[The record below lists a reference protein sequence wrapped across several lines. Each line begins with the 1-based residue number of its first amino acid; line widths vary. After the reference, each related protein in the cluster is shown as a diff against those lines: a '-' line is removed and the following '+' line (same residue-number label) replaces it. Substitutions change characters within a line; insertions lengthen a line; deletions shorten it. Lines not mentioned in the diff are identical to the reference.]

1 VHPVA
6 VDRWVHHEDHSM
18 KKIVLTFGL
27 IAGAVLSAMLL
38 ITIPFQDQMGM
49 NTGAIIG
56 YTTMV
61 LAFLLIYFGIRSYRN
76 TVGGGTLSFGR
87 AMAVGSLIALV
98 ASSCYVVTWEAIF
111 LKYGDAYT
119 AKYTAH
125 EMAKVQQSGASP
137 DVIAE
142 KKAELE
148 KFAVMYKN
156 PLFNA
161 GITFLEPLP
170 VALLIALV
178 SAGVLS
184 RRRRDQT

>member
-1 VHPVA
+1 
-6 VDRWVHHEDHSM
+6 M

-38 ITIPFQDQMGM
+38 ITIPFQDRLGTD
-49 NTGAIIG
+49 TGAIIG

-61 LAFLLIYFGIRSYRN
+61 LAFLLIFFGIRSYRDG
-76 TVGGGTLSFGR
+76 VAGGTISFGR
-87 AMAVGSLIALV
+87 AMAVGALISVV
-98 ASSCYVVTWEAIF
+98 ASACYVVTWEGIF
-111 LKYGDAYT
+111 LKCGDAYT
-119 AKYTAH
+119 AKYIAA
-125 EMAKVQQSGASP
+125 ELDKVRKSGATP
-137 DVIAE
+137 AVIAT
-142 KKAELE
+142 KQAELE

-170 VALLIALV
+170 VALLITLV

-184 RRRRDQT
+184 RKRADSVATEDAVRGALT